1 LKLCTLFAIGLFLS
15 GQALAEQPNWSPGPH
30 EPFVTDIVSKLL
42 DFHHYSDQEQTQEIA
57 DRWFEGYLSSLDP
70 NRMYFLQ
77 SDIEDFRSKWQSTL
91 NDTLGQPSGL
101 IPPHEIYRRYAE
113 RVQERVTVIESLL
126 DQDIDLTLDES
137 WHPDRSDGP
146 WAESPEDLDE
156 IWRQRIKSE
165 VLAGD
170 LNKQVRENKIES
182 LRKRYR
188 RYQETILKNESADIL
203 EMWLSSLTRAYD
215 PHSVYWKPATSD
227 NFNIDISNS
236 VEGIGAVLQTED
248 EFTVIR
254 EIVVGGPAD
263 QDKRLGE
270 GDKIIAVA
278 QAGEAPVD
286 IIDMRLDKV
295 VKQIRGKKGSVVRLT
310 IIPAGSD
317 MTQTEV
323 VDLVRDRVLLS
334 ERDAEAQIHEVLA
347 DDGTVLNVG
356 VINVPQFYFPY
367 KEGEGQ
373 DVSDDMARILED
385 LSGKNVDGL
394 ILDLREN
401 GGGGL
406 GEAVDIAGMFFDSGP
421 VVQVRDQAGTVQTL
435 SDKSRGTLY
444 GGPLVVLTSPLS
456 ASASE
461 IVAGAIQDYGR
472 GLIVGATA
480 THGKGTVQR
489 VIPLDQILAGNS
501 GKNESPEAGTLKI
514 TTQKFYRISGGSTQ
528 TKGVESDIVLP
539 SPLDGLGFSE
549 SDLDYPL
556 PFDEINKARFR
567 KIGDFDGL
575 LPSLRATSEKRV
587 YADEDFKQMAD
598 LLSER
603 QSAMDKVEFS
613 LNLDTR
619 RQEFEERKQRLGLDD
634 EDTDES
640 TDEEPPDPVLDETLL
655 ILKDFIALSAL
666 E

>member
-1 LKLCTLFAIGLFLS
+1 LKLRTLFAFGLTLS
-15 GQALAEQPNWSPGPH
+15 LGTALADQPNWSPQSH
-30 EPFVTDIVSKLL
+30 EPFVTDIVAKLL
-42 DFHHYSDQEQTQEIA
+42 DFHHYSDHEQDREIS
-57 DRWFEGYLSSLDP
+57 DRWFEGYLTSLDP

-77 SDIEDFRSKWQSTL
+77 SDVEEFRAKWKESL

-101 IPPHEIYRRYAE
+101 VPPHEIYRRYAD
-113 RVQERVTVIESLL
+113 RVQERVAVIETLL

-137 WHPDRSDGP
+137 WTPDRSEGP
-146 WAESPEDLDE
+146 WADTPEELNE
-156 IWRQRIKSE
+156 VWRQRIKSE

-170 LNKQVRENKIES
+170 LNKLDRANKIEI
-182 LRKRYR
+182 LHKRYR
-188 RYQETILKNESADIL
+188 RYEDTILKNESADIL

-215 PHSVYWKPATSD
+215 PHSVYWKPSTSD

-263 QDKRLGE
+263 QDNRLGE

-278 QAGEAPVD
+278 QAGEAAVD

-334 ERDAEAQIHEVLA
+334 ERDAEATVREVQA
-347 DDGTVLNVG
+347 DDGSVLRVG
-356 VINVPQFYFPY
+356 VIDVPQFYFPFPP
-367 KEGEGQ
+367 GEGQ
-373 DVSDDMARILED
+373 DVSNDVKRLLVD
-385 LSGKNVDGL
+385 LTNQGVDGV

-421 VVQVRDQAGTVQTL
+421 VVQVRDQAKRVQTL
-435 SDKSRGTLY
+435 ADKDRGTVY
-444 GGPLVVLTSPLS
+444 DGPLIVLTSPLS

-472 GLIVGATA
+472 GLIVGSAT
-480 THGKGTVQR
+480 THGKGTVQQ
-489 VIPLDQILAGNS
+489 VIPLAQILSGNGARS
-501 GKNESPEAGTLKI
+501 DGAEAGTLKI

-549 SDLDYPL
+549 SDLEYPL
-556 PFDEINKARFR
+556 PFDEIGKSRYR
-567 KIGDFDGL
+567 LMGDFEDV

-587 YADEDFKQMAD
+587 AADEDFQQMAEI
-598 LLSER
+598 LAER
-603 QSAMDKVEFS
+603 KKAMARDEFS
-613 LNLDTR
+613 LNLDIR
-619 RQEFEERKQRLGLDD
+619 RQELEERKRRFGLD
-634 EDTDES
+634 EDGS
-640 TDEEPPDPVLDETLL
+640 SDEEPDDAVLDETLL
-655 ILKDFIALSAL
+655 ILKDFIAVSATD
-666 E
+666 